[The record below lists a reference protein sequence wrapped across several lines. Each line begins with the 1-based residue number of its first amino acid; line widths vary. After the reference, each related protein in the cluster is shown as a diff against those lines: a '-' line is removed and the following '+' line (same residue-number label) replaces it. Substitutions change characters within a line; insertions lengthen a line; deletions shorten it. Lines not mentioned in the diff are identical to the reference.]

1 MNITDIQIR
10 KIYPEPAD
18 IYLNGEYF
26 GTVENDYE
34 FNDLRIQIKQAAAT
48 GFSVRFKNVE
58 SPINENGR
66 VLNWSNGLFDIFDRQ
81 LDILI
86 AP

>member
-1 MNITDIQIR
+1 MKITDIQIR

-58 SPINENGR
+58 SPINEKGQ
-66 VLNWSNGLFDIFDRQ
+66 LLWPNGLFDTIIDQ
-81 LDILI
+81 LSEL
-86 AP
+86 